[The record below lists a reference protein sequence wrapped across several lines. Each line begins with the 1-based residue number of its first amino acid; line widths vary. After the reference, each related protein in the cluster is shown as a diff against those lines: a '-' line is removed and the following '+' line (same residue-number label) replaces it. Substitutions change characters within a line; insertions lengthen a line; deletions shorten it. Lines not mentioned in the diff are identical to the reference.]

1 MVKWLRLPA
10 VCLSKF
16 KTNNLIWWPHKNNYR
31 ELTSSSLITMHSV
44 DNFYPHRL
52 HAMSCKS
59 SLRWSLTDMVAH
71 DSASPRIDFGRNTSA
86 KFLNSC
92 FSLFLLTRQRRVQT
106 SATTGSENSLFLGNF
121 YSSLFMRIG
130 IFFNQYRQNIN
141 KHFFVYNIQSLFFL
155 VCLLAI

>member
-1 MVKWLRLPA
+1 
-10 VCLSKF
+10 
-16 KTNNLIWWPHKNNYR
+16 
-31 ELTSSSLITMHSV
+31 MHSV

-141 KHFFVYNIQSLFFL
+141 KHFFVYNIQSLFFSRL
-155 VCLLAI
+155 SVSYLNFPYPTYRTKIAENTKQSRVISKGSYS